1 MFRRSYARLFSH
13 LVREVDT
20 AGFAGDFRRL
30 GHVNAAS
37 TRKTAKEAVQAGC
50 NVLFC
55 GHHRTGKLTLLKAI
69 GQLCE
74 KEGKRVAYVSAD
86 NQRANRLDGL
96 LIHFFIGLRVSRDE
110 LPSQEQLE
118 GTLERHV
125 RLVES
130 TYASSLPSLCSVD
143 VLVLDALERV
153 SPSILLSM
161 DAVARRLRNAPN
173 APFGGLRVYAT
184 ADFWRLPVTPT
195 SDTGGYL
202 YQLEQWNDFF
212 PVQKLLH
219 TTHGQDKDLQR
230 FTELALFGAL
240 TLEDMKEME
249 AKSMAGK
256 PEAELMS
263 WTSSTTQV
271 DDNRSSSSGGHSAEN
286 DGESAEVDA
295 MSVAQLTSFGNDL
308 ELDGADDEEGE
319 EGALGAG
326 EHTYTRRKTAKR
338 RRGIG
343 LADAPGGTT
352 SRGSGTSSS
361 STLSL
366 LNDDILSS
374 GAVVTRM
381 LPRFPRQPAI
391 KVPPKRSI
399 QFKRT
404 EVGSFLVT
412 MLAQSSTPASY
423 GLVDAL
429 SVDVGDKVHLL
440 MDGQKD
446 YGVAGGAVGE
456 VMQVRPHY
464 LSIHFPRE
472 HRTIDLPRTRISC
485 YHPQYPEVRYELQQ
499 FPVFPRQRICPLNI
513 LAFPNT
519 YHVNLNGR
527 RMADTNDLGNLLA
540 HMRDFND
547 FTLRNTSDFAHLDG
561 MVHEPTRIY
570 YRQISGKPVT
580 TAKEQWCRNCKV
592 FVPAAS
598 FFQHWTACV
607 RAVRWCGECNK
618 TVPLALLGPHQE
630 KHQVVLCLD
639 CGRGVEWRHWEAHRL
654 SCGDMMREV
663 SADNQFIPLRTRQRA
678 LELGLDK
685 RDLHSMRRL
694 SRCHLP
700 KPRSAFN

>member
-1 MFRRSYARLFSH
+1 MFRRSCPRFFSP
-13 LVREVDT
+13 LVRVVDP

-30 GHVNAAS
+30 GHVNAAG
-37 TRKTAKEAVQAGC
+37 TQKKAKEALRAGC

-74 KEGKRVAYVSAD
+74 AQGKRVAYVSAD

-130 TYASSLPSLCSVD
+130 TYASSLPSLCNVD
-143 VLVLDALERV
+143 VLVLDALEKM
-153 SPSILLSM
+153 SPSVLLSM
-161 DAVARRLRNAPN
+161 DAVARRLRGEANK
-173 APFGGLRVYAT
+173 PFGGLRVYAT

-202 YQLEQWNDFF
+202 YQLEQWDELF
-212 PVQKLLH
+212 PVQTLLRK
-219 TTHGQDKDLQR
+219 THGQDKDLQR
-230 FTELALFGAL
+230 FTERALFGAL
-240 TLEDMKEME
+240 TLEDMKELE

-271 DDNRSSSSGGHSAEN
+271 DTHRNRTTSLDSEAE
-286 DGESAEVDA
+286 GEEGEIEEVDA
-295 MSVAQLTSFGNDL
+295 MSVAQSMRFESGVGLGD
-308 ELDGADDEEGE
+308 DDEATG
-319 EGALGAG
+319 EGAGAHAAG
-326 EHTYTRRKTAKR
+326 
-338 RRGIG
+338 GSDG
-343 LADAPGGTT
+343 VADVQGSSSGGA
-352 SRGSGTSSS
+352 SSS
-361 STLSL
+361 SFPFALSL
-366 LNDDILSS
+366 LNDDTASS
-374 GAVVTRM
+374 ATVVTRF

-391 KVPPKRSI
+391 KVPPKRAI
-399 QFKRT
+399 QMKRT
-404 EVGSFLVT
+404 EIGSFLVM

-440 MDGQKD
+440 MDGQKH

-456 VMQVRPHY
+456 VMSVRPHY

-472 HRTIDLPRTRISC
+472 HRTIDLPRMRISC
-485 YHPQYPEVRYELQQ
+485 HHRQYPEVFYELQQ

-519 YHVNLNGR
+519 YHINLNGR

-540 HMRDFND
+540 HMRDFSD
-547 FTLRNTSDFAHLDG
+547 FTIRNTSDVAHVDG
-561 MVHEPTRIY
+561 IVHEPTRIY
-570 YRQISGKPVT
+570 YHQISGKPVT
-580 TAKEQWCRNCKV
+580 TAKEQWCRNCKM
-592 FVPAAS
+592 FVPTES
-598 FFQHWTACV
+598 FFQHWTSCV
-607 RAVRWCGECNK
+607 RSVRWCNECSK
-618 TVPLALLGPHQE
+618 TIPLALREPHME
-630 KHQVVLCLD
+630 KHQVVLCMD
-639 CGRGVEWRHWEAHRL
+639 CGHGVEWRHWEAHRL
-654 SCGDMMREV
+654 SCGMMMREV
-663 SADNQFIPLRTRQRA
+663 STDNQFIPLRTRQLA

-685 RDLHSMRRL
+685 RDLHSMRRIQR
-694 SRCHLP
+694 STLP
-700 KPRSAFN
+700 KPRSAIS